1 VFNYTQHWD
10 YLWDEITIPVTYNS
24 NWQRAGQLM
33 LEHAQEYTSHLQEQ
47 AQTALRDLMKLYPL
61 HEAAVEPSLYIVM
74 TDNWIAMTLRYIV
87 EAWERR
93 QVKAR
98 LHQELL
104 QHFEAEPEITIASVT
119 VEIVGFP
126 PLKGDC
132 LKSGT

>member
-1 VFNYTQHWD
+1 
-10 YLWDEITIPVTYNS
+10 
-24 NWQRAGQLM
+24 M
-33 LEHAQEYTSHLQEQ
+33 
-47 AQTALRDLMKLYPL
+47 
-61 HEAAVEPSLYIVM
+61 EPSLYIVM

-126 PLKGDC
+126 PLKSDC
-132 LKSGT
+132 LKFGT